1 MRLLI
6 LGSRYLCRTI
16 LSGLLVAAATSANG
30 STIISFDPDGAGPDP
45 QVQVASMDFKT
56 GNSLYKGIGTLLVNA
71 TPTVVHYAQASV
83 DGLLD
88 ANGNLIPVAGLAQP
102 GGFQL
107 TMVLGFAANANISGT
122 ATSYSLAAG
131 GTNFFEL
138 WYNPTRVA
146 SDLAGTGFDSSAGAG
161 AKLILSGI
169 LTDAS
174 GGFFRSTSNPVL
186 FDQFGADNYAGLNTV
201 RISGGGQYDVQVNS
215 TDPAFFDAQLPS
227 ALSFV
232 LTNASDITPF
242 RQTDPSHLFS
252 DGLNPLVVPVLA
264 PINGTGADFQA
275 QADANASFDVRPA
288 VPEPSSIVLGAIGLI
303 GLLVVA
309 RRRQGCSMAG
319 DEAQVF

>member
-6 LGSRYLCRTI
+6 LRSRYLCSTI

-45 QVQVASMDFKT
+45 VVQVASMDFKT
-56 GNSLYKGIGTLLVNA
+56 GNSLYKGIGSLLVNG

-88 ANGNLIPVAGLAQP
+88 AGGNLIPVNGLAQP

-122 ATSYSLAAG
+122 ATSYSLAAAG
-131 GTNFFEL
+131 GPNFFEL

-161 AKLILSGI
+161 AKLILNGI

-186 FDQFGADNYAGLNTV
+186 FDQFGADNFAGLNTV
-201 RISGGGQYDVQVNS
+201 RISGGGQYSVQVNG

-227 ALSFV
+227 AISFV

-242 RQTDPSHLFS
+242 RQTDPSQKFS
-252 DGLNPLVVPVLA
+252 DGSNPTVVPVLA

-309 RRRQGCSMAG
+309 RRRQVAG